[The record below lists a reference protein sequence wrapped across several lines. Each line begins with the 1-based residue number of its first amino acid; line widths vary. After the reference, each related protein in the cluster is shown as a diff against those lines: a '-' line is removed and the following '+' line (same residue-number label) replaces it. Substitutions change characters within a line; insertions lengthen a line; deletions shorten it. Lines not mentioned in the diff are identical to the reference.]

1 MKACIFAILIIVGLS
16 SCKEKESKTEMK
28 SGPQI
33 KEETVYYKAD
43 SVNLKGYVYY
53 DSSSD
58 KKRPV
63 VLVIH
68 EWWGLTDYP
77 RMRAKQLAELGYIAM
92 AIDMYG
98 NGVTADNPTDAQ
110 KMSTPFYTNPQMSQA
125 RFDAALR
132 QIKAYPVADTN
143 QVAAMG
149 YCFGG
154 GIVLNLARLGEP
166 LKGVVSFHG
175 SLIGVPANKD
185 LLKAKILVCHGAA
198 DEFVK
203 MDELD
208 KFKKQMDS
216 IHADYSVKIYPDAT
230 HAFTNPNAT
239 NMGKKFALPI
249 AYNATADTASWKDMK
264 EFFQKFFK

>member
-1 MKACIFAILIIVGLS
+1 MVNSESTKSNIMRTSIFIVLAFAALS
-16 SCKEKESKTEMK
+16 SCKEKASKTENTKGMA
-28 SGPQI
+28 I
-33 KEETVYYKAD
+33 KEEAVSYSAD
-43 SVNLKGYVYY
+43 SVTMKGYVYY

-77 RMRAKQLAELGYIAM
+77 RIRARQLAELGYIAM

-98 NGVTADNPTDAQ
+98 NGATADNPTDAQ
-110 KMSTPFYTNPQMSQA
+110 KMSSPFYANAQMSQA
-125 RFDAALR
+125 RFDAAMGK
-132 QIKAYPVADTN
+132 IKTYSVADTT
-143 QVAAMG
+143 QIAAIG

-154 GIVLNLARLGEP
+154 GLVLNMARLGEP

-203 MDELD
+203 MEDVD

-239 NMGKKFALPI
+239 KMGK
-249 AYNATADTASWKDMK
+249 
-264 EFFQKFFK
+264 